1 MTDLAVLVERLHGSG
16 SDGIARENLRNLR
29 AATALDGKARRLSN
43 RGLFPVSRSYTGPIP
58 LVHCSLRFLES

>member
-43 RGLFPVSRSYTGPIP
+43 RGLFPVSRSYRDLIS
-58 LVHCSLRFLES
+58 LVRCSFVFPES